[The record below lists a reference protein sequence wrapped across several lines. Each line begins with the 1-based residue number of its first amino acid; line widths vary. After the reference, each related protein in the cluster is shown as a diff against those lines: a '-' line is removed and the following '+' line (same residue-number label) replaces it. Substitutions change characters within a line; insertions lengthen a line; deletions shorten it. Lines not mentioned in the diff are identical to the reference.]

1 MVMGSH
7 KPRELGG
14 EERDG
19 YKQMVIGSHKPKEV
33 GGVHRDMDTSIW

>member
-14 EERDG
+14 EERDW
-19 YKQMVIGSHKPKEV
+19 YKQMVMGSHKHKEV
-33 GGVHRDMDTSIW
+33 GGVDRDMDTSTW